1 MRRLICFAISLL
13 TSLTIRAASPQLPS
27 QGKVDFIRQSMNG
40 LTGEKK
46 LKAYENLV
54 NETEW
59 SGEVNTVLSICDEW
73 IQYAQKEGNL
83 AYEEA
88 GRNKRLTLI
97 YNSEDWLRLEKEA
110 REQKDWME
118 KHELWDSFY
127 KAWRDIIE
135 SCSYTSRTQTALR
148 EAEQMQE
155 YAQKQDNTLGRAL
168 AYEQIGVIYD
178 NIDHHQSVKAL
189 DRSIRLMKEIPDIA
203 KNELLSAYFYM
214 AQELDQI
221 KDYPRELSVCKEWRQ
236 HLEHIKTLE
245 KPGLGKMD
253 VYDMEQHLWYAS
265 ALIGC
270 DSLAAAAKELAS
282 CEQISEQIKDPYLIY
297 QMQVHQAR
305 LAMKQGD
312 IKKAVAYTDLYAP
325 MMDLDWWPMAQR
337 QRGEALLAVG
347 RDREAALLYQKMYF
361 HKDST
366 FSKDV
371 RMQLDEL
378 NTLFQV
384 DELRM
389 KGQLERSRFVILI
402 IGLLMLVLLLFMYLR
417 HRAAKRLAQKNQELM
432 VANARAEESSK
443 MKTNFIQQISH
454 EFRTPLNV
462 LNGFTQ
468 ILTAPNMVLQ
478 ADEKADIQKRISE
491 STERITGLVN
501 KMLELSDANSRQV
514 IERNDNIPALVIATQ
529 AAEQAGIEQDAK
541 IKIKFNMQ
549 TDAQAETIVHT
560 NLRSATRALTLLLD
574 NARKFTKEGEVR
586 LAIRQQ
592 PGTIDFIVEDTGIGV
607 PAQEAEHIFD
617 EFVQLDEYYDG
628 TGIGLTVAR
637 SIARRLGGDIR
648 LDTSYTGG
656 ARFVMSLPKE

>member
-1 MRRLICFAISLL
+1 MRRVFCFAITLL
-13 TSLTIRAASPQLPS
+13 TALTIGAVGPS
-27 QGKVDFIRQSMNG
+27 TGLTGLTG

-83 AYEEA
+83 DYEEA

-97 YNSEDWLRLEKEA
+97 YNSEDWMRLEKEA

-118 KHELWDSFY
+118 KHERWNSFY

-155 YAQKQDNTLGRAL
+155 FAQKQNNTLGRAL

-178 NIDHHQSVKAL
+178 NIDHQQSVKAL
-189 DRSIRLMKEIPDIA
+189 ERSIRLMKEIPEVT

-221 KDYPRELSVCKEWRQ
+221 KDYSRELAICKEWRQ
-236 HLEHIKTLE
+236 HLDYIKALE
-245 KPGLGKMD
+245 KPGVGKMN

-265 ALIGC
+265 ALIGS
-270 DSLAAAAKELAS
+270 DSLAAAAKELAA
-282 CEQISEQIKDPYLIY
+282 CEQLNEQIKDPYLTY

-305 LAMKQGD
+305 LAMKEGD
-312 IKKAVAYTDLYAP
+312 IKKAVAFTDLYEP

-337 QRGEALLAVG
+337 LRGEALLAVG
-347 RDREAALLYQKMYF
+347 RNREAAILYQKMYL

-384 DELRM
+384 DEIRM

-402 IGLLMLVLLLFMYLR
+402 ICLIMLVLLLFIYLR

-432 VANARAEESSK
+432 IANARAEESSK
-443 MKTNFIQQISH
+443 MKTAFIQQISH
-454 EFRTPLNV
+454 EFRTPLNI

-468 ILTAPNMVLQ
+468 ILTAPDMVLQ
-478 ADEKADIQKRISE
+478 TEEKADIQKRISE
-491 STERITGLVN
+491 STERITSLVN

-514 IERNDNIPALVIATQ
+514 IERNDSIAALMIATQ
-529 AAEQAGIEQDAK
+529 AIEHTGIQQDSH
-541 IKIKFNMQ
+541 IKFQ
-549 TDAQAETIVHT
+549 LQADAQAEAIMHT
-560 NLRSATRALTLLLD
+560 NLQSATRALTLLLD
-574 NARKFTKEGEVR
+574 NARKFTKKGEVR
-586 LAIRQQ
+586 LIIQQQ
-592 PGTIDFIVEDTGIGV
+592 PGTFDFIVEDTGIGV
-607 PAQEAEHIFD
+607 PAQESEHIFD

-637 SIARRLGGDIR
+637 SIACRLGGDIV
-648 LDTSYTGG
+648 LDTSYSGG

>member
-1 MRRLICFAISLL
+1 MRRVFCFAITLL
-13 TSLTIRAASPQLPS
+13 TVLTVGAAGP
-27 QGKVDFIRQSMNG
+27 ITG

-73 IQYAQKEGNL
+73 IQYAQQEGNL
-83 AYEEA
+83 DYEEA

-110 REQKDWME
+110 RIQKDWME
-118 KHELWDSFY
+118 KHERWDSFY

-168 AYEQIGVIYD
+168 AYQQI
-178 NIDHHQSVKAL
+178 VKAL
-189 DRSIRLMKEIPDIA
+189 DRSIRLMKEIPDVA

-221 KDYPRELSVCKEWRQ
+221 EDYPRELAICREWRQ

-245 KPGLGKMD
+245 KPGAGKMN

-265 ALIGC
+265 ALIGS
-270 DSLAAAAKELAS
+270 DSLDAAARELEA
-282 CEQISEQIKDPYLIY
+282 CEQLNEQIKDPYLTY

-312 IKKAVAYTDLYAP
+312 IKKAVAYTDLYEP

-347 RDREAALLYQKMYF
+347 RNREAALLYQKMYL

-389 KGQLERSRFVILI
+389 KGQLDRSRFVILI
-402 IGLLMLVLLLFMYLR
+402 IGLLLLVLLLFMYFR

-432 VANARAEESSK
+432 IANARAEESSK

-454 EFRTPLNV
+454 EFRTPLNI

-478 ADEKADIQKRISE
+478 EDEKADIQKRISE

-501 KMLELSDANSRQV
+501 KMLELSDANSQKV
-514 IERNDNIPALVIATQ
+514 IQRSDDIAALEIAKQ
-529 AAEQAGIEQDAK
+529 AAEQAGIQQDTH
-541 IKIKFNMQ
+541 IKFLLQ
-549 TDAQAETIVHT
+549 TDDQAETLIHT
-560 NLRSATRALTLLLD
+560 NQRSATRALTLLLD

-586 LAIRQQ
+586 LAIRQL
-592 PGTIDFIVEDTGIGV
+592 PEAVSFIVEDTGIGI
-607 PAQEAEHIFD
+607 PPKEAEHIFD

-637 SIARRLGGDIR
+637 NIARRLGGDIV

-656 ARFVMSLPKE
+656 ARFVMRLPKE

>member
-1 MRRLICFAISLL
+1 MRRVVCFAITLL
-13 TSLTIRAASPQLPS
+13 AVLTIGAAGP
-27 QGKVDFIRQSMNG
+27 ITG

-73 IQYAQKEGNL
+73 IQYAQQEGNL

-168 AYEQIGVIYD
+168 AYQQIGVIYD
-178 NIDHHQSVKAL
+178 NIDHQQSVKAL
-189 DRSIRLMKEIPDIA
+189 DRSIRLMKEIPDVA

-221 KDYPRELSVCKEWRQ
+221 QDYPRELAICKEWRQ
-236 HLEHIKTLE
+236 HLEHIKAME
-245 KPGLGKMD
+245 KPGIGKMN

-265 ALIGC
+265 ALIGS
-270 DSLAAAAKELAS
+270 DSLAAAAKELAA
-282 CEQISEQIKDPYLIY
+282 CEQLNEQIKDPYLTY

-305 LAMKQGD
+305 LAMKEGD
-312 IKKAVAYTDLYAP
+312 TKKAVAYTDLYEP

-347 RDREAALLYQKMYF
+347 RDREAALLYQKMYL

-402 IGLLMLVLLLFMYLR
+402 IGLLLLVLLLFMYFR
-417 HRAAKRLAQKNQELM
+417 HRTAKRLAQKNQELM
-432 VANARAEESSK
+432 IANARAEESSK

-454 EFRTPLNV
+454 EFRTPLNI

-468 ILTAPNMVLQ
+468 ILTAPPDMVLQ
-478 ADEKADIQKRISE
+478 AEEKADIQKRISE
-491 STERITGLVN
+491 STDRITGLVN

-514 IERNDNIPALVIATQ
+514 IERNDNIAALAIVTQ
-529 AAEQAGIEQDAK
+529 AVERAGIQQDTH
-541 IKIKFNMQ
+541 IKFLLQ
-549 TDAQAETIVHT
+549 TDAQAETLIHT
-560 NLRSATRALTLLLD
+560 NQRSATRALTLLLD

-586 LAIRQQ
+586 LSIQQQ
-592 PGTIDFIVEDTGIGV
+592 PQTIDFIVEDTGIGV
-607 PAQEAEHIFD
+607 PAKEAEHIFD

-637 SIARRLGGDIR
+637 SIARRLGGDIV

-656 ARFVMSLPKE
+656 ARFVMTLPKE

>member
-1 MRRLICFAISLL
+1 MRRFICFTITFL
-13 TSLTIRAASPQLPS
+13 TTLTIGAAGPIS
-27 QGKVDFIRQSMNG
+27 D

-46 LKAYENLV
+46 LKAYESLV

-73 IQYAQKEGNL
+73 IQYAQQEGNL

-110 REQKDWME
+110 RIQKDWME
-118 KHELWDSFY
+118 KHRLWDSFY

-135 SCSYTSRTQTALR
+135 SCSYTGRPQTALR

-168 AYEQIGVIYD
+168 AYQQIGVIYD
-178 NIDHHQSVKAL
+178 NIDHQQSVKAL
-189 DRSIRLMKEIPDIA
+189 DHSIRLMKEIPNVA

-221 KDYPRELSVCKEWRQ
+221 KDYPRELAICKEWRQ

-245 KPGLGKMD
+245 KPGIGKMN

-265 ALIGC
+265 ALIGI
-270 DSLAAAAKELAS
+270 DSLAAAAKELTA
-282 CEQISEQIKDPYLIY
+282 CEQLNEQIKDPYLTY

-305 LAMKQGD
+305 LAMKEGD
-312 IKKAVAYTDLYAP
+312 MNKAVAFTDLYEP

-337 QRGEALLAVG
+337 LRGEALLAVG
-347 RDREAALLYQKMYF
+347 RNREAALLYQKMYL

-384 DELRM
+384 DELRI

-402 IGLLMLVLLLFMYLR
+402 IGLLMLALLLFLYFR

-432 VANARAEESSK
+432 IANARAEESSK
-443 MKTNFIQQISH
+443 MKTAFIQQISH
-454 EFRTPLNV
+454 EFRTPLNI

-468 ILTAPNMVLQ
+468 ILTTPNMVLQ
-478 ADEKADIQKRISE
+478 DEEKADIQKRISE

-501 KMLELSDANSRQV
+501 KMLELSDANSQQV
-514 IERNDNIPALVIATQ
+514 IERSDDIAALVIATQ
-529 AAEQAGIEQDAK
+529 AAENAGIQQDTH
-541 IKIKFNMQ
+541 IKFHLM
-549 TDAQAETIVHT
+549 TDAQAETVVHT

-586 LAIRQQ
+586 LSVRLQSKS
-592 PGTIDFIVEDTGIGV
+592 IDFIVEDTGIGV
-607 PAQEAEHIFD
+607 PAKEAEHIFD

-637 SIARRLGGDIR
+637 SIARRLGGNIV

>member
-1 MRRLICFAISLL
+1 MRRVVCFAITLL
-13 TSLTIRAASPQLPS
+13 AVLTIGAAGP
-27 QGKVDFIRQSMNG
+27 ITG

-118 KHELWDSFY
+118 KHGLWDSFY

-148 EAEQMQE
+148 EAEQMQD

-168 AYEQIGVIYD
+168 AY
-178 NIDHHQSVKAL
+178 
-189 DRSIRLMKEIPDIA
+189 IRLMKEIPDVA

-221 KDYPRELSVCKEWRQ
+221 QDYPRELAICKEWRQ
-236 HLEHIKTLE
+236 HLEHIKALE
-245 KPGLGKMD
+245 KPGIGKMN

-265 ALIGC
+265 ALIGS
-270 DSLAAAAKELAS
+270 DSLAAAAKELAA
-282 CEQISEQIKDPYLIY
+282 CEQLNEQIKDPYLTY

-305 LAMKQGD
+305 LAMKEGD
-312 IKKAVAYTDLYAP
+312 KKKAVAYTDLYEP

-347 RDREAALLYQKMYF
+347 RDREAALLYQKMYL

-402 IGLLMLVLLLFMYLR
+402 IGLLMLVLLLFMYFR

-432 VANARAEESSK
+432 IANARAEESSK

-454 EFRTPLNV
+454 EFRTPLNI

-468 ILTAPNMVLQ
+468 ILTAPDMVLQ
-478 ADEKADIQKRISE
+478 AEEKADIQKRISE

-514 IERNDNIPALVIATQ
+514 IERNDNIAALAIATQ
-529 AAEQAGIEQDAK
+529 AVEHAGIQQDTH
-541 IKIKFNMQ
+541 IKFLLQ
-549 TDAQAETIVHT
+549 TDAQAETNVHT

-586 LAIRQQ
+586 LRIQQQ
-592 PGTIDFIVEDTGIGV
+592 PQTIDFIVEDTGIGV
-607 PAQEAEHIFD
+607 PAKEAEHIFD

-637 SIARRLGGDIR
+637 SIARRLGGDIV

-656 ARFVMSLPKE
+656 ARFVMTLPKE

>member
-1 MRRLICFAISLL
+1 MG
-13 TSLTIRAASPQLPS
+13 AAGP
-27 QGKVDFIRQSMNG
+27 ITG

-73 IQYAQKEGNL
+73 IQYAQEEGNL

-110 REQKDWME
+110 RKQKDWME

-168 AYEQIGVIYD
+168 AYQQIGVIYD
-178 NIDHHQSVKAL
+178 NIDHKQSVKAL
-189 DRSIRLMKEIPDIA
+189 DRSIQLMKEIPDVA

-221 KDYPRELSVCKEWRQ
+221 QDYPRELAICKEWRQ

-245 KPGLGKMD
+245 KPKAGKMA

-265 ALIGC
+265 ALIGS
-270 DSLAAAAKELAS
+270 DSLTAASKELAA
-282 CEQISEQIKDPYLIY
+282 CEQLNEQIKDPYLTY

-305 LAMKQGD
+305 LAMKEGD
-312 IKKAVAYTDLYAP
+312 IRKAVAYTDLYEP

-347 RDREAALLYQKMYF
+347 RDREAALLYQKMYL

-402 IGLLMLVLLLFMYLR
+402 IGLLMLVLFIFMYFR
-417 HRAAKRLAQKNQELM
+417 HRAAKHLAQKNQELM
-432 VANARAEESSK
+432 IANARAE
-443 MKTNFIQQISH
+443 
-454 EFRTPLNV
+454 
-462 LNGFTQ
+462 FTQ
-468 ILTAPNMVLQ
+468 ILTAPDMVLQ
-478 ADEKADIQKRISE
+478 AEEKADIQQRISE

-501 KMLELSDANSRQV
+501 KMLELSDANSQQV
-514 IERNDNIPALVIATQ
+514 IDRSDRIAALVVATQ
-529 AAEQAGIEQDAK
+529 AAEHAGIQQNTH
-541 IKIKFNMQ
+541 IKFQ
-549 TDAQAETIVHT
+549 LQADAQAETIVHT

-586 LAIRQQ
+586 LSIQQQ
-592 PGTIDFIVEDTGIGV
+592 PKTIDFVVEDTGIGV

-637 SIARRLGGDIR
+637 SIARRLGGDIV

-656 ARFVMSLPKE
+656 ARFVMKLPKE

>member
-1 MRRLICFAISLL
+1 MRRVFCFAITLL
-13 TSLTIRAASPQLPS
+13 TVLTVGAAGP
-27 QGKVDFIRQSMNG
+27 ITG

-73 IQYAQKEGNL
+73 IQYAQQEGNL

-110 REQKDWME
+110 RIQKDWME
-118 KHELWDSFY
+118 KHERWDSFY

-155 YAQKQDNTLGRAL
+155 FAQKQDNTLGRAL
-168 AYEQIGVIYD
+168 AYQQIGVIYD
-178 NIDHHQSVKAL
+178 NIDHQQSVKAL
-189 DRSIRLMKEIPDIA
+189 DRSIRLMKEIPDVA

-221 KDYPRELSVCKEWRQ
+221 KDYPRELAICKEWRQ
-236 HLEHIKTLE
+236 HLDYIKALE
-245 KPGLGKMD
+245 KPGVGKMN
-253 VYDMEQHLWYAS
+253 VYDMEQHLWNAS
-265 ALIGC
+265 ALIGS
-270 DSLAAAAKELAS
+270 DSLDAAAKELEA
-282 CEQISEQIKDPYLIY
+282 CEQLNEQIKDPYLTY

-347 RDREAALLYQKMYF
+347 RDREAALLYQKMYL

-389 KGQLERSRFVILI
+389 KGQLDRSRFIILI
-402 IGLLMLVLLLFMYLR
+402 IGLLLLVLLLFMYFR
-417 HRAAKRLAQKNQELM
+417 HRAAKRLAQKN
-432 VANARAEESSK
+432 
-443 MKTNFIQQISH
+443 TNFIQQISH
-454 EFRTPLNV
+454 EFRTPLNI

-478 ADEKADIQKRISE
+478 KEEKADIQKRISE

-501 KMLELSDANSRQV
+501 KMLELSDANSQQV
-514 IERNDNIPALVIATQ
+514 IQRNDDIAALTIAKQ
-529 AAEQAGIEQDAK
+529 AAEHTGIQQDTH
-541 IKIKFNMQ
+541 IKFLLQ
-549 TDAQAETIVHT
+549 TDAQAETLIHT
-560 NLRSATRALTLLLD
+560 NQRSATRALTLLLD

-586 LAIRQQ
+586 LAIRQL
-592 PGTIDFIVEDTGIGV
+592 PEAVCFIVEDTGIGI
-607 PAQEAEHIFD
+607 PPKEAEHIFD

-637 SIARRLGGDIR
+637 SIARRLGGDIV

-656 ARFVMSLPKE
+656 ARFVMTLPKE

>member
-1 MRRLICFAISLL
+1 MRRVFCFAITLL
-13 TSLTIRAASPQLPS
+13 TVLTVGAAGP
-27 QGKVDFIRQSMNG
+27 ITG

-73 IQYAQKEGNL
+73 IQYAQQEGNL

-110 REQKDWME
+110 RIQKDWME
-118 KHELWDSFY
+118 KHERWDSFY

-155 YAQKQDNTLGRAL
+155 FAQKQDNTLGRAL
-168 AYEQIGVIYD
+168 AYQQIGVIYD
-178 NIDHHQSVKAL
+178 NIDHQQSVKAL
-189 DRSIRLMKEIPDIA
+189 DRSIRLMKEIPDVA

-221 KDYPRELSVCKEWRQ
+221 KDYPRELAICKEWRQ
-236 HLEHIKTLE
+236 HLDYIKALE
-245 KPGLGKMD
+245 KPGVGKMN
-253 VYDMEQHLWYAS
+253 VYDMEQHLWNAS
-265 ALIGC
+265 ALIGS
-270 DSLAAAAKELAS
+270 DSLDAAAKELEA
-282 CEQISEQIKDPYLIY
+282 CEQLNEQIKDPYLTY

-347 RDREAALLYQKMYF
+347 RDREAALLYQ
-361 HKDST
+361 
-366 FSKDV
+366 
-371 RMQLDEL
+371 LDEL

-389 KGQLERSRFVILI
+389 KGQLDRSRFIILI
-402 IGLLMLVLLLFMYLR
+402 IGLLLLVLLLFMYFR

-432 VANARAEESSK
+432 IANARAEESSK

-454 EFRTPLNV
+454 EFRTPLNI

-478 ADEKADIQKRISE
+478 KEEKADIQKRISE

-501 KMLELSDANSRQV
+501 KMLELSDANSQQV
-514 IERNDNIPALVIATQ
+514 IQRNDDIAALTIAKQ
-529 AAEQAGIEQDAK
+529 AAEHTGIQQDTH
-541 IKIKFNMQ
+541 IKFLLQ
-549 TDAQAETIVHT
+549 TDAQAETLIHT
-560 NLRSATRALTLLLD
+560 NQRSATRALTLLLD

-586 LAIRQQ
+586 LAIRQL
-592 PGTIDFIVEDTGIGV
+592 PEAVCFIVEDTGIGI
-607 PAQEAEHIFD
+607 PPKEAEHIFD

-637 SIARRLGGDIR
+637 SIARRLGGDIV

-656 ARFVMSLPKE
+656 ARFVMTLPKE

>member
-1 MRRLICFAISLL
+1 MRRVFCFAITLL
-13 TSLTIRAASPQLPS
+13 TVLTVGAAGP
-27 QGKVDFIRQSMNG
+27 ITG

-73 IQYAQKEGNL
+73 IQYAQQEGNL

-110 REQKDWME
+110 RIQKDWME
-118 KHELWDSFY
+118 KHERWDSFY

-155 YAQKQDNTLGRAL
+155 FAQKQDNTLGRAL
-168 AYEQIGVIYD
+168 AYQQIGVIYD
-178 NIDHHQSVKAL
+178 NIDHQQSVKAL
-189 DRSIRLMKEIPDIA
+189 DRSIRLMKEIPDVA

-221 KDYPRELSVCKEWRQ
+221 EDYPRELAICREWRQ
-236 HLEHIKTLE
+236 HLEYIKVLE
-245 KPGLGKMD
+245 KPGVGKMN
-253 VYDMEQHLWYAS
+253 VYDMEQHLWNAS
-265 ALIGC
+265 ALIGS
-270 DSLAAAAKELAS
+270 DSLDAAARELLA
-282 CEQISEQIKDPYLIY
+282 CELLNEQIKDPYLTY

-312 IKKAVAYTDLYAP
+312 IKKAVAYTDLYEP

-347 RDREAALLYQKMYF
+347 RDREAALLYQKMYL

-389 KGQLERSRFVILI
+389 KGQLDRSRFIILI
-402 IGLLMLVLLLFMYLR
+402 IGLLLLVLLLFMYFR

-432 VANARAEESSK
+432 IANARAEESSK

-454 EFRTPLNV
+454 EFRTPLNI

-478 ADEKADIQKRISE
+478 EEEKADIQKRISE

-501 KMLELSDANSRQV
+501 KMLELSDANSQQV
-514 IERNDNIPALVIATQ
+514 IQRNDDIAALTIAKQ
-529 AAEQAGIEQDAK
+529 AAEHTGIQQDTHIKFLLQAGD
-541 IKIKFNMQ
+541 
-549 TDAQAETIVHT
+549 QAETLIHT
-560 NLRSATRALTLLLD
+560 NQRSATRALTLLLD
-574 NARKFTKEGEVR
+574 NAHKFTKEGEVR
-586 LAIRQQ
+586 LAIRQL
-592 PGTIDFIVEDTGIGV
+592 PEAVCFIVEDTGIGI
-607 PAQEAEHIFD
+607 PPKEAEHIFD

-637 SIARRLGGDIR
+637 SIARRLGGDIV

-656 ARFVMSLPKE
+656 ARFVMTLPKE

>member
-1 MRRLICFAISLL
+1 MKRVLCFTIILLIVL
-13 TSLTIRAASPQLPS
+13 TTRAAGPQSPS
-27 QGKVDFIRQSMNG
+27 KSKVDLIRKSMPG
-40 LTGEKK
+40 LTGEKR

-54 NETEW
+54 NEAEW
-59 SGEVNTVLSICDEW
+59 SGEVNTVLSLCDEW

-83 AYEEA
+83 AYEET

-118 KHELWDSFY
+118 KHKCWNSFY

-168 AYEQIGVIYD
+168 AFLEIGVIYD
-178 NIDHHQSVKAL
+178 NIDHQQSVKAL
-189 DRSIRLMKEIPDIA
+189 DRSIQLMKEIPQETQ
-203 KNELLSAYFYM
+203 NELLSAYFYM

-221 KDYPRELSVCKEWRQ
+221 KDYSRELLICQEWRR
-236 HLEHIKTLE
+236 HLNHIKALE
-245 KPGLGKMD
+245 KPEPGKMN

-270 DSLAAAAKELAS
+270 DSLEAAARELVA
-282 CEQISEQIKDPYLIY
+282 CEQLNEQIKDPYLTY
-297 QMQVHQAR
+297 QTQVHQAR
-305 LAMKQGD
+305 LAMKEGD
-312 IKKAVAYTDLYAP
+312 IKKAAAFTDLYAP
-325 MMDLDWWPMAQR
+325 MMDLDWWPIAQR
-337 QRGEALLAVG
+337 LRGEVLLAVG

-371 RMQLDEL
+371 RIQLDEF

-389 KGQLERSRFVILI
+389 KGQLERSRFVIFTIVLI
-402 IGLLMLVLLLFMYLR
+402 LLALLLFIYFR
-417 HRAAKRLAQKNQELM
+417 HRAAKRLEQKNQELTL
-432 VANARAEESSK
+432 ANARAEESSR
-443 MKTNFIQQISH
+443 MKTDFIQQISH
-454 EFRTPLNV
+454 EFRTPLNI

-468 ILTAPNMVLQ
+468 ILTTPDIVLQ
-478 ADEKADIQKRISE
+478 DEEKADIQRRISE
-491 STERITGLVN
+491 STERITSLVN
-501 KMLELSDANSRQV
+501 KMLELSDANSQQV
-514 IERNDNIPALVIATQ
+514 IDRSDRIAALVIASQ
-529 AAEQAGIEQDAK
+529 AADNAGIQQASH
-541 IKIKFNMQ
+541 IKFHLE
-549 TDAQAETIVHT
+549 TDAQAETVVHT
-560 NLRSATRALTLLLD
+560 NLRAATRALVLLLD

-586 LAIRQQ
+586 LRIQLQ
-592 PGTIDFIVEDTGIGV
+592 PETIDFIVEDTGIGI
-607 PAQEAEHIFD
+607 PAKEAEHIFG

-628 TGIGLTVAR
+628 TGIGLAVAR
-637 SIARRLGGDIR
+637 SIARRLGGNII
-648 LDTSYTGG
+648 LDTSYSGG
-656 ARFVMSLPKE
+656 ARFVMSLPKK

>member
-1 MRRLICFAISLL
+1 MRRVFCFAITLL
-13 TSLTIRAASPQLPS
+13 TVLTVGAAGP
-27 QGKVDFIRQSMNG
+27 ITG

-73 IQYAQKEGNL
+73 IQYAQQEGNL

-110 REQKDWME
+110 RIQKDWME
-118 KHELWDSFY
+118 KHERWDSFY

-155 YAQKQDNTLGRAL
+155 FAQKQDNTLGRAL
-168 AYEQIGVIYD
+168 AYQQIGVIYD
-178 NIDHHQSVKAL
+178 NIDHQQSVKAL
-189 DRSIRLMKEIPDIA
+189 DRSIRLMKEIPDVA

-221 KDYPRELSVCKEWRQ
+221 EDYPRELAICREWRQ
-236 HLEHIKTLE
+236 HLEYIKVLE
-245 KPGLGKMD
+245 KPGVGKMN
-253 VYDMEQHLWYAS
+253 VYDMEQHLWNAS
-265 ALIGC
+265 ALIGS
-270 DSLAAAAKELAS
+270 DSLDAAARELLA
-282 CEQISEQIKDPYLIY
+282 CELLNEQIKDPYLTY

-312 IKKAVAYTDLYAP
+312 IKKAVAYTDLYEP

-347 RDREAALLYQKMYF
+347 RDREAALLYQKMYL

-389 KGQLERSRFVILI
+389 KGQLDRSRFIILI
-402 IGLLMLVLLLFMYLR
+402 IGLLLLVLLLFMYFR

-432 VANARAEESSK
+432 IANARAEESSK

-454 EFRTPLNV
+454 EFRTPLNI

-478 ADEKADIQKRISE
+478 EEEKADIQKRISE

-501 KMLELSDANSRQV
+501 KMLELSDANSQQV
-514 IERNDNIPALVIATQ
+514 IQRNDDIAALTIAKQ
-529 AAEQAGIEQDAK
+529 AAEHTGIQQDTH
-541 IKIKFNMQ
+541 IKFLLQ
-549 TDAQAETIVHT
+549 TDDQAEALIHT
-560 NLRSATRALTLLLD
+560 NQRSATRALTLLLD

-586 LAIRQQ
+586 LAIRQL
-592 PGTIDFIVEDTGIGV
+592 PEAVCFIVEDTGIGI
-607 PAQEAEHIFD
+607 PPKEAEHIFD

-637 SIARRLGGDIR
+637 NITRRLGGDIV

-656 ARFVMSLPKE
+656 ARFVMTLPKE

>member
-1 MRRLICFAISLL
+1 MRRVFCFAFTLL
-13 TSLTIRAASPQLPS
+13 TALTIGAVGPINGLT
-27 QGKVDFIRQSMNG
+27 GLTG

-59 SGEVNTVLSICDEW
+59 SGEVNTVLGICDEW

-83 AYEEA
+83 DYEEA

-97 YNSEDWLRLEKEA
+97 YNSEDWMRLEKEA

-118 KHELWDSFY
+118 KHERWNSFY

-155 YAQKQDNTLGRAL
+155 YAQKQNNTLGRAL

-178 NIDHHQSVKAL
+178 NIDHQQSVKAL
-189 DRSIRLMKEIPDIA
+189 ERSIRLMKEIPEVT

-221 KDYPRELSVCKEWRQ
+221 KDYSRELAICKEWRQ
-236 HLEHIKTLE
+236 HLDYIKALE
-245 KPGLGKMD
+245 KPGVGKMN

-265 ALIGC
+265 ALIGS
-270 DSLAAAAKELAS
+270 DSLAAAAKELAA
-282 CEQISEQIKDPYLIY
+282 CEQLNEQIKDPYLTY

-305 LAMKQGD
+305 LAMKEGD
-312 IKKAVAYTDLYAP
+312 IKKAVAFTDLYEP

-337 QRGEALLAVG
+337 LRGEALLAVG
-347 RDREAALLYQKMYF
+347 RNREAAILYQKMYL

-384 DELRM
+384 DEIRM

-402 IGLLMLVLLLFMYLR
+402 ICLIMLVLLLFIYLR

-432 VANARAEESSK
+432 IANARAEESSK
-443 MKTNFIQQISH
+443 MKTAFIQQISH
-454 EFRTPLNV
+454 EFRTPLNI

-468 ILTAPNMVLQ
+468 ILTAPDMVLQ
-478 ADEKADIQKRISE
+478 TEEKADIQKRISE
-491 STERITGLVN
+491 STERITSLVN

-514 IERNDNIPALVIATQ
+514 IERNDSIAALMIATQ
-529 AAEQAGIEQDAK
+529 AIEHTGIQQDSH
-541 IKIKFNMQ
+541 IKFQ
-549 TDAQAETIVHT
+549 LQADAQAEAIMHT
-560 NLRSATRALTLLLD
+560 NLQSATRALTLLLD
-574 NARKFTKEGEVR
+574 NARKFTKKGEVR
-586 LAIRQQ
+586 LIIQQQ
-592 PGTIDFIVEDTGIGV
+592 PGTFDFIVEDTGIGV

-637 SIARRLGGDIR
+637 SIARRLGGDIV
-648 LDTSYTGG
+648 LDTSYSGG

>member
-1 MRRLICFAISLL
+1 MRRVFCFAITLL
-13 TSLTIRAASPQLPS
+13 TVLTVGAAGP
-27 QGKVDFIRQSMNG
+27 ITG

-73 IQYAQKEGNL
+73 IQYAQQEGNL

-110 REQKDWME
+110 RIQKDWME
-118 KHELWDSFY
+118 KHERWDSFY

-155 YAQKQDNTLGRAL
+155 FAQKQDNTLGRAL
-168 AYEQIGVIYD
+168 AYQQIGVIYD
-178 NIDHHQSVKAL
+178 NIDHQQSVKAL
-189 DRSIRLMKEIPDIA
+189 DRSIRLMKEIPDVA

-221 KDYPRELSVCKEWRQ
+221 EDYPRELAICREWRQ

-245 KPGLGKMD
+245 KPGAGKMN

-265 ALIGC
+265 ALIGS
-270 DSLAAAAKELAS
+270 DSLDAAARELTA
-282 CEQISEQIKDPYLIY
+282 CEQLNEQIKDPYLTY

-312 IKKAVAYTDLYAP
+312 IKKAVAYTDLYEP

-347 RDREAALLYQKMYF
+347 RDREAALLYQKMYL

-366 FSKDV
+366 FSKD
-371 RMQLDEL
+371 
-378 NTLFQV
+378 
-384 DELRM
+384 
-389 KGQLERSRFVILI
+389 G
-402 IGLLMLVLLLFMYLR
+402 
-417 HRAAKRLAQKNQELM
+417 AAKRLAQKNQELM
-432 VANARAEESSK
+432 IANARAEESSK

-454 EFRTPLNV
+454 EFRTPLNI

-478 ADEKADIQKRISE
+478 EEEKADIQKRISE

-501 KMLELSDANSRQV
+501 KMLELSDANSQQV
-514 IERNDNIPALVIATQ
+514 IQRNDDIAALTIAKQ
-529 AAEQAGIEQDAK
+529 AAEHTGIQQDTHIKFLLQAGD
-541 IKIKFNMQ
+541 
-549 TDAQAETIVHT
+549 QAETLIHT
-560 NLRSATRALTLLLD
+560 NQRSATRALTLLLD

-586 LAIRQQ
+586 LAIRQL
-592 PGTIDFIVEDTGIGV
+592 PEAVCFIVEDTGIGI
-607 PAQEAEHIFD
+607 PPKEAEHIFD

-637 SIARRLGGDIR
+637 SIARRLGGDIV
-648 LDTSYTGG
+648 LDTGYTGG
-656 ARFVMSLPKE
+656 ARFVMTLPKE

>member
-1 MRRLICFAISLL
+1 MKRVFSFAIILL
-13 TSLTIRAASPQLPS
+13 TVLTVRAASPQSTS
-27 QGKVDFIRQSMNG
+27 QSKVDLIRKSMPG

-46 LKAYENLV
+46 LKAYENMV

-59 SGEVNTVLSICDEW
+59 SGEVNTVLSLCDEW

-83 AYEEA
+83 SHEEA

-118 KHELWDSFY
+118 KHERWNSFY

-135 SCSYTSRTQTALR
+135 SCSYTSRPQTALR

-155 YAQKQDNTLGRAL
+155 YAQKQGNTLGRAL
-168 AYEQIGVIYD
+168 AYQEIGVIYD

-189 DRSIRLMKEIPDIA
+189 DRCIRLMKEIPEEA
-203 KNELLSAYFYM
+203 QNELLSAYYYM

-221 KDYPRELSVCKEWRQ
+221 KDYSRELVVCKEWRQ
-236 HLEHIKTLE
+236 HLDYIKAKEKLE
-245 KPGLGKMD
+245 AGKMK

-265 ALIGC
+265 TLIGC
-270 DSLAAAAKELAS
+270 DSLAAAARELTA
-282 CEQISEQIKDPYLIY
+282 CEQLNEQIKDPYLTY

-305 LAMKQGD
+305 LAMKEGD
-312 IKKAVAYTDLYAP
+312 LKKAVAYTDLYAP

-337 QRGEALLAVG
+337 QRGEILLAAG
-347 RDREAALLYQKMYF
+347 RDREAALLYQKMYL

-371 RMQLDEL
+371 RIQLDEL

-389 KGQLERSRFVILI
+389 KGQLERSRFVIFTVVLI
-402 IGLLMLVLLLFMYLR
+402 LLALLLFMYFR
-417 HRAAKRLAQKNQELM
+417 YRAAKRLAQKNQELTL
-432 VANARAEESSK
+432 ANARAEESSR
-443 MKTNFIQQISH
+443 MKTDFIQQISH
-454 EFRTPLNV
+454 EFRTPLNI

-468 ILTAPNMVLQ
+468 ILTAPDMVLQ
-478 ADEKADIQKRISE
+478 EEEKADIQRRISE
-491 STERITGLVN
+491 STERITSLVN
-501 KMLELSDANSRQV
+501 KMLELSDANSQQV
-514 IERNDNIPALVIATQ
+514 IDRSDRIAALVIASQ
-529 AAEQAGIEQDAK
+529 AADNAGIGQDTH
-541 IKIKFNMQ
+541 IKFHLD
-549 TDAQAETIVHT
+549 TDAQAETVVHT
-560 NLRSATRALTLLLD
+560 NLRAATRALTQLID
-574 NARKFTKEGEVR
+574 NAHKFTKEGEVR
-586 LAIRQQ
+586 LRIQVQ
-592 PGTIDFIVEDTGIGV
+592 PQTVDFIVEDTGIGI
-607 PAQEAEHIFD
+607 PAKEAEHIFD

-637 SIARRLGGDIR
+637 SIARRLGGNIV

>member
-1 MRRLICFAISLL
+1 MRRVFCFAITLL
-13 TSLTIRAASPQLPS
+13 TVLTVGAAGP
-27 QGKVDFIRQSMNG
+27 ITG

-73 IQYAQKEGNL
+73 IQYAQQEGNL

-110 REQKDWME
+110 RIQKDWME
-118 KHELWDSFY
+118 KHERWDSFY

-168 AYEQIGVIYD
+168 AYQQIGSIYD
-178 NIDHHQSVKAL
+178 NIDHQQSVQAL
-189 DRSIRLMKEIPDIA
+189 DRSIRLMKDIPDVA
-203 KNELLSAYFYM
+203 KNELRSAYFYM

-221 KDYPRELSVCKEWRQ
+221 EDYPRELAICREWRQ
-236 HLEHIKTLE
+236 HLEYIKVLE
-245 KPGLGKMD
+245 KPGVGKMN
-253 VYDMEQHLWYAS
+253 VYDMEQHLWNAS
-265 ALIGC
+265 ALIGS
-270 DSLAAAAKELAS
+270 DSLDAAARELLA
-282 CEQISEQIKDPYLIY
+282 CELLNEQIKDPYLTY

-312 IKKAVAYTDLYAP
+312 IKKAVAYTDLYEP

-347 RDREAALLYQKMYF
+347 RDREAALLYQKMYL

-389 KGQLERSRFVILI
+389 KGQLDRSRFIILI
-402 IGLLMLVLLLFMYLR
+402 IGLLLLVLLLFMYFR

-432 VANARAEESSK
+432 IANARAEESSE

-454 EFRTPLNV
+454 EFRTPLNI

-478 ADEKADIQKRISE
+478 EEEKADIQKRISE

-501 KMLELSDANSRQV
+501 KMRELSDANSQQFIQRTAD
-514 IERNDNIPALVIATQ
+514 ISALTIAKQ
-529 AAEQAGIEQDAK
+529 AAEHTGIQQDTH
-541 IKIKFNMQ
+541 IKFLLQ
-549 TDAQAETIVHT
+549 ADAQEEPLIHT
-560 NLRSATRALTLLLD
+560 NQRSATRALTLLLD

-586 LAIRQQ
+586 LAIRQL
-592 PGTIDFIVEDTGIGV
+592 PEAVCFIVEDTGIGI
-607 PAQEAEHIFD
+607 PPKEAEHIFD

-637 SIARRLGGDIR
+637 SIARRLGGDIV

-656 ARFVMSLPKE
+656 ARFVMTLPKE

>member
-1 MRRLICFAISLL
+1 M
-13 TSLTIRAASPQLPS
+13 
-27 QGKVDFIRQSMNG
+27 
-40 LTGEKK
+40 
-46 LKAYENLV
+46 
-54 NETEW
+54 
-59 SGEVNTVLSICDEW
+59 
-73 IQYAQKEGNL
+73 
-83 AYEEA
+83 
-88 GRNKRLTLI
+88 
-97 YNSEDWLRLEKEA
+97 
-110 REQKDWME
+110 
-118 KHELWDSFY
+118 
-127 KAWRDIIE
+127 
-135 SCSYTSRTQTALR
+135 
-148 EAEQMQE
+148 
-155 YAQKQDNTLGRAL
+155 
-168 AYEQIGVIYD
+168 
-178 NIDHHQSVKAL
+178 
-189 DRSIRLMKEIPDIA
+189 A

-221 KDYPRELSVCKEWRQ
+221 QDYPRELAICKEWRQ
-236 HLEHIKTLE
+236 HLEHIKALE
-245 KPGLGKMD
+245 KPGIGKMN

-265 ALIGC
+265 ALIGS
-270 DSLAAAAKELAS
+270 DSLAAAAKELAA
-282 CEQISEQIKDPYLIY
+282 CEQLNEQIKDPYLTY

-305 LAMKQGD
+305 LAMKEGD
-312 IKKAVAYTDLYAP
+312 TKKAVAYTDLYEP

-347 RDREAALLYQKMYF
+347 RDREAALLYQKMYL

-402 IGLLMLVLLLFMYLR
+402 IGLLLLVLF
-417 HRAAKRLAQKNQELM
+417 
-432 VANARAEESSK
+432 
-443 MKTNFIQQISH
+443 SH
-454 EFRTPLNV
+454 EFRTPLNI

-468 ILTAPNMVLQ
+468 ILTAPDMVLQ
-478 ADEKADIQKRISE
+478 AEEKADIQKRISE

-514 IERNDNIPALVIATQ
+514 IERNDNIAALAIATQ
-529 AAEQAGIEQDAK
+529 AVEHAGIQQDTH
-541 IKIKFNMQ
+541 IKFLLQ
-549 TDAQAETIVHT
+549 TDAQAETNVHT

-586 LAIRQQ
+586 LSIQQQ
-592 PGTIDFIVEDTGIGV
+592 PQTIDFIVEDTGIGV
-607 PAQEAEHIFD
+607 PAKEAEHIFD

-637 SIARRLGGDIR
+637 SIARRLGGDIV

-656 ARFVMSLPKE
+656 ARFVMTLPKE

>member
-1 MRRLICFAISLL
+1 MRRFICFTITFL
-13 TSLTIRAASPQLPS
+13 TTLTIGAAGPIS
-27 QGKVDFIRQSMNG
+27 D

-46 LKAYENLV
+46 LKAYESLV

-73 IQYAQKEGNL
+73 IQYAQQEGNL

-110 REQKDWME
+110 RIQKDWME
-118 KHELWDSFY
+118 KHRLWDSFY

-135 SCSYTSRTQTALR
+135 SCSYTGRPQTALR

-168 AYEQIGVIYD
+168 AYQQIGVIYD
-178 NIDHHQSVKAL
+178 NIDHQQSVKAL
-189 DRSIRLMKEIPDIA
+189 DHSIRLMKEIPNVA

-221 KDYPRELSVCKEWRQ
+221 KDYPRELAICKEWRQ
-236 HLEHIKTLE
+236 HLEHIKTQE
-245 KPGLGKMD
+245 KPGIGKMN

-265 ALIGC
+265 ALIGI
-270 DSLAAAAKELAS
+270 DSLAAAAKELTA
-282 CEQISEQIKDPYLIY
+282 CEQLNEQIKDPYLTY

-305 LAMKQGD
+305 LAMKEGD
-312 IKKAVAYTDLYAP
+312 MNKAVAFTDLYEP

-337 QRGEALLAVG
+337 LRGEALLAVG
-347 RDREAALLYQKMYF
+347 RNREAALLYQKMYL

-384 DELRM
+384 DELRI
-389 KGQLERSRFVILI
+389 KGQLERSRFVIFI
-402 IGLLMLVLLLFMYLR
+402 IGLLMLALLLFLYFR

-432 VANARAEESSK
+432 IANARAEESSK
-443 MKTNFIQQISH
+443 MKTDFIQQISH
-454 EFRTPLNV
+454 EFRTPLNI

-468 ILTAPNMVLQ
+468 ILTTPNMVLQ
-478 ADEKADIQKRISE
+478 DEEKADIQKRISE

-501 KMLELSDANSRQV
+501 KMLELSDANSQQV
-514 IERNDNIPALVIATQ
+514 IERSDDIAALVIATQ
-529 AAEQAGIEQDAK
+529 AAENAGIQQDTH
-541 IKIKFNMQ
+541 IKFHLM
-549 TDAQAETIVHT
+549 TDAQAETVVHT

-586 LAIRQQ
+586 LSVRLQSKS
-592 PGTIDFIVEDTGIGV
+592 IDFIVEDTGIGV
-607 PAQEAEHIFD
+607 PAKEAEHIFD

-637 SIARRLGGDIR
+637 SIARRLGGNIV

>member
-1 MRRLICFAISLL
+1 MRRVFCFAITLL
-13 TSLTIRAASPQLPS
+13 TVLTVGAAGP
-27 QGKVDFIRQSMNG
+27 ITG

-73 IQYAQKEGNL
+73 IQYAQQEGNL

-110 REQKDWME
+110 RIQKDWME
-118 KHELWDSFY
+118 KHERWDSFY

-155 YAQKQDNTLGRAL
+155 FAQKQDNTLGRAL
-168 AYEQIGVIYD
+168 AYQQIGVIYD
-178 NIDHHQSVKAL
+178 NIDHQQSVKAL
-189 DRSIRLMKEIPDIA
+189 DRSIRLMKEIPDVA

-221 KDYPRELSVCKEWRQ
+221 EDYPRELAICREWRQ
-236 HLEHIKTLE
+236 HLEYIKVLE
-245 KPGLGKMD
+245 KPGVGKMN
-253 VYDMEQHLWYAS
+253 VYDMEQHLWNAS
-265 ALIGC
+265 ALIGS
-270 DSLAAAAKELAS
+270 DSLDAAARELLA
-282 CEQISEQIKDPYLIY
+282 CELLNEQIKDPYLTY

-312 IKKAVAYTDLYAP
+312 IKKAVAYTDLYEP

-347 RDREAALLYQKMYF
+347 RDREAALLYQKMYL

-389 KGQLERSRFVILI
+389 KGQLDRSRFIILI
-402 IGLLMLVLLLFMYLR
+402 IIDACTAIEVLVLILLLKKPLRLLM
-417 HRAAKRLAQKNQELM
+417 
-432 VANARAEESSK
+432 S
-443 MKTNFIQQISH
+443 
-454 EFRTPLNV
+454 
-462 LNGFTQ
+462 
-468 ILTAPNMVLQ
+468 
-478 ADEKADIQKRISE
+478 
-491 STERITGLVN
+491 
-501 KMLELSDANSRQV
+501 
-514 IERNDNIPALVIATQ
+514 
-529 AAEQAGIEQDAK
+529 
-541 IKIKFNMQ
+541 
-549 TDAQAETIVHT
+549 
-560 NLRSATRALTLLLD
+560 
-574 NARKFTKEGEVR
+574 
-586 LAIRQQ
+586 
-592 PGTIDFIVEDTGIGV
+592 
-607 PAQEAEHIFD
+607 
-617 EFVQLDEYYDG
+617 
-628 TGIGLTVAR
+628 
-637 SIARRLGGDIR
+637 
-648 LDTSYTGG
+648 
-656 ARFVMSLPKE
+656 

>member
-1 MRRLICFAISLL
+1 MRRVFCFAITLL
-13 TSLTIRAASPQLPS
+13 TVLTVGAAGP
-27 QGKVDFIRQSMNG
+27 ITG

-73 IQYAQKEGNL
+73 IQYAQQEGNL

-110 REQKDWME
+110 RIQKDWME
-118 KHELWDSFY
+118 KHERWDSFY

-148 EAEQMQE
+148 EAEQLQE
-155 YAQKQDNTLGRAL
+155 CAQKQDNTLGRAL
-168 AYEQIGVIYD
+168 AYQQIGVIYD
-178 NIDHHQSVKAL
+178 NIDHQQSVKAL
-189 DRSIRLMKEIPDIA
+189 DRSIRLMKEIPDVA

-221 KDYPRELSVCKEWRQ
+221 EDYPRELAICREWRQ
-236 HLEHIKTLE
+236 HLEYIKVLE
-245 KPGLGKMD
+245 KPGVGKMN
-253 VYDMEQHLWYAS
+253 VYDMEQHLWNAS
-265 ALIGC
+265 ALIGS
-270 DSLAAAAKELAS
+270 DSLDAAARELLA
-282 CEQISEQIKDPYLIY
+282 CELLNEQIKDPYLTY

-312 IKKAVAYTDLYAP
+312 IKKAVAYTDLYEP

-347 RDREAALLYQKMYF
+347 RDREAALLYQKMYL

-389 KGQLERSRFVILI
+389 KGQLDRSRFIILI
-402 IGLLMLVLLLFMYLR
+402 IGLLLLVLLLFMYFR

-432 VANARAEESSK
+432 IANARAEESSK

-454 EFRTPLNV
+454 EFRTPLNI

-478 ADEKADIQKRISE
+478 EEEKADIQKRISE

-501 KMLELSDANSRQV
+501 KMLELSDANSQQV
-514 IERNDNIPALVIATQ
+514 IQRNDDIAALTIAKQ
-529 AAEQAGIEQDAK
+529 AAEHTGIQQDTH
-541 IKIKFNMQ
+541 IKFLLQ
-549 TDAQAETIVHT
+549 TDDQAEALIHT
-560 NLRSATRALTLLLD
+560 NQRSATRALTLLLD

-586 LAIRQQ
+586 LAIRQL
-592 PGTIDFIVEDTGIGV
+592 PEAVCFIVEDTGIGI
-607 PAQEAEHIFD
+607 PPKEAEHIFD

-637 SIARRLGGDIR
+637 SLVRRLGGDIV

-656 ARFVMSLPKE
+656 ARFVMTLPV

>member
-1 MRRLICFAISLL
+1 MRRFICFTITFL
-13 TSLTIRAASPQLPS
+13 TTLTIGAAGPIS
-27 QGKVDFIRQSMNG
+27 D

-46 LKAYENLV
+46 LKAYESLV

-73 IQYAQKEGNL
+73 IQYAQQEGNL

-110 REQKDWME
+110 RIQKDWME
-118 KHELWDSFY
+118 KHRLWDSFY

-135 SCSYTSRTQTALR
+135 SCSYTGRPQTALR

-168 AYEQIGVIYD
+168 AYQQIGVIYD
-178 NIDHHQSVKAL
+178 NIDHQQSVKAL
-189 DRSIRLMKEIPDIA
+189 DHSIRLMKEIPNVA

-221 KDYPRELSVCKEWRQ
+221 KDYPRELAICKEWRQ

-245 KPGLGKMD
+245 KPGIGKMN

-265 ALIGC
+265 ALIGI
-270 DSLAAAAKELAS
+270 DSLAAAAKELTA
-282 CEQISEQIKDPYLIY
+282 CEQLNEQIKDPYLTY

-305 LAMKQGD
+305 LAMKEGD
-312 IKKAVAYTDLYAP
+312 MNKAVAFTDLYEP

-337 QRGEALLAVG
+337 LRGEALLAVG
-347 RDREAALLYQKMYF
+347 RNREAALLYQKMYL

-384 DELRM
+384 DELRI
-389 KGQLERSRFVILI
+389 KGQLERSRFVIFI
-402 IGLLMLVLLLFMYLR
+402 IGLLMLALLLFLYFR

-432 VANARAEESSK
+432 IANARAEESSK
-443 MKTNFIQQISH
+443 MKTDFIQQISH
-454 EFRTPLNV
+454 EFRTPLNI

-468 ILTAPNMVLQ
+468 ILTTPNMVLQ
-478 ADEKADIQKRISE
+478 DEEKADIQKRISE

-501 KMLELSDANSRQV
+501 KMLELSDANSQQV
-514 IERNDNIPALVIATQ
+514 IERSDDIAALVIATQ
-529 AAEQAGIEQDAK
+529 AAENAGIQQDTH
-541 IKIKFNMQ
+541 IKFHLL
-549 TDAQAETIVHT
+549 TDAQAETVVHT

-586 LAIRQQ
+586 LSVRLQSKS
-592 PGTIDFIVEDTGIGV
+592 IDFIVEDTGIGV
-607 PAQEAEHIFD
+607 PAKEAEHIFD

-637 SIARRLGGDIR
+637 SIARRLGGNIV

>member
-1 MRRLICFAISLL
+1 MRRYLCFAITLL
-13 TSLTIRAASPQLPS
+13 TALTIGAVGPINGLT
-27 QGKVDFIRQSMNG
+27 GLTG

-83 AYEEA
+83 DYEEA

-97 YNSEDWLRLEKEA
+97 YNSEDWMRLEKEA

-118 KHELWDSFY
+118 KHERWNSFY

-155 YAQKQDNTLGRAL
+155 FAQKQNNTLGRAL

-178 NIDHHQSVKAL
+178 NIDHQQSVKAL
-189 DRSIRLMKEIPDIA
+189 ERSIRLMKEIPEVT

-221 KDYPRELSVCKEWRQ
+221 KDYSRELAICKEWRQ
-236 HLEHIKTLE
+236 HLDYIKALE
-245 KPGLGKMD
+245 KPGVGKMN

-265 ALIGC
+265 ALIGS
-270 DSLAAAAKELAS
+270 DSLAAAAKELAA
-282 CEQISEQIKDPYLIY
+282 CEQLNEQIKDPYLTY

-305 LAMKQGD
+305 LAMKEGD
-312 IKKAVAYTDLYAP
+312 IKKAVAFTDLYEP

-337 QRGEALLAVG
+337 LRGEALLAVG
-347 RDREAALLYQKMYF
+347 RNREAAILYQKMYL

-384 DELRM
+384 DEIRM

-402 IGLLMLVLLLFMYLR
+402 ICLIMLVLLLFIYLR

-432 VANARAEESSK
+432 IANARAEESSK
-443 MKTNFIQQISH
+443 MKTAFIQQISH
-454 EFRTPLNV
+454 EFRTPLNI

-468 ILTAPNMVLQ
+468 ILTAPDMVLQ
-478 ADEKADIQKRISE
+478 TEEKADIQKRISE
-491 STERITGLVN
+491 STERITSLVN

-514 IERNDNIPALVIATQ
+514 MMIASQ
-529 AAEQAGIEQDAK
+529 AAENAGIQQDAH
-541 IKIKFNMQ
+541 IKFTLQ
-549 TDAQAETIVHT
+549 TDAQAETVVRT

-586 LAIRQQ
+586 LAIQKQ
-592 PGTIDFIVEDTGIGV
+592 PATIDFIVEDTGIGV

-637 SIARRLGGDIR
+637 SIARRLGGDIV
-648 LDTSYTGG
+648 LDTSYSGG

>member
-1 MRRLICFAISLL
+1 MRRVFCFAITLL
-13 TSLTIRAASPQLPS
+13 TVLTVGAAGP
-27 QGKVDFIRQSMNG
+27 ITG

-73 IQYAQKEGNL
+73 IQYAQQEGNL

-110 REQKDWME
+110 RIQKDWME
-118 KHELWDSFY
+118 KHERWDSFY

-155 YAQKQDNTLGRAL
+155 FAQKQDNTLGRAL
-168 AYEQIGVIYD
+168 AYQQIGVIYD
-178 NIDHHQSVKAL
+178 NIDHQQSVKAL
-189 DRSIRLMKEIPDIA
+189 DRSIRLMKEIPDVA

-221 KDYPRELSVCKEWRQ
+221 EDYPRELAICREWRQ
-236 HLEHIKTLE
+236 HLEYIKVLE
-245 KPGLGKMD
+245 KPGVGKMN
-253 VYDMEQHLWYAS
+253 VYDMEQHLWNAS
-265 ALIGC
+265 ALIGS
-270 DSLAAAAKELAS
+270 DSLDAAARELLA
-282 CEQISEQIKDPYLIY
+282 CELLNEQIKDPYLTY

-312 IKKAVAYTDLYAP
+312 IKKAVAYTDLYEP

-347 RDREAALLYQKMYF
+347 RDREAALLYQKMYL

-389 KGQLERSRFVILI
+389 KGQLDRSRFVILI
-402 IGLLMLVLLLFMYLR
+402 IGLLLLVLLLFMYFR

-432 VANARAEESSK
+432 IANARAEESSK

-454 EFRTPLNV
+454 EFRTPLNI

-478 ADEKADIQKRISE
+478 EEEKADIQKRISE

-501 KMLELSDANSRQV
+501 KMLELSDANSQQV
-514 IERNDNIPALVIATQ
+514 IQRNDDIAALTIAKQ
-529 AAEQAGIEQDAK
+529 AAEHTGIQQDTH
-541 IKIKFNMQ
+541 IKF
-549 TDAQAETIVHT
+549 
-560 NLRSATRALTLLLD
+560 LLQ
-574 NARKFTKEGEVR
+574 RKFTKEGEVR
-586 LAIRQQ
+586 LAIRQL
-592 PGTIDFIVEDTGIGV
+592 PEAVCFIVEDTGIGI
-607 PAQEAEHIFD
+607 PPKEAEHIFD

-637 SIARRLGGDIR
+637 SITRRLGGDIV
-648 LDTSYTGG
+648 LDTGYTGG
-656 ARFVMSLPKE
+656 ARFVMTLPKE

>member
-1 MRRLICFAISLL
+1 
-13 TSLTIRAASPQLPS
+13 
-27 QGKVDFIRQSMNG
+27 
-40 LTGEKK
+40 
-46 LKAYENLV
+46 
-54 NETEW
+54 
-59 SGEVNTVLSICDEW
+59 
-73 IQYAQKEGNL
+73 
-83 AYEEA
+83 
-88 GRNKRLTLI
+88 
-97 YNSEDWLRLEKEA
+97 
-110 REQKDWME
+110 
-118 KHELWDSFY
+118 
-127 KAWRDIIE
+127 
-135 SCSYTSRTQTALR
+135 
-148 EAEQMQE
+148 
-155 YAQKQDNTLGRAL
+155 
-168 AYEQIGVIYD
+168 
-178 NIDHHQSVKAL
+178 
-189 DRSIRLMKEIPDIA
+189 
-203 KNELLSAYFYM
+203 M

-221 KDYPRELSVCKEWRQ
+221 EDYPRELAICREWRQ

-245 KPGLGKMD
+245 KPGAGKMN

-265 ALIGC
+265 ALIGS
-270 DSLAAAAKELAS
+270 DSLDAAARELEA
-282 CEQISEQIKDPYLIY
+282 CEQLNEQIKDPYLTY

-312 IKKAVAYTDLYAP
+312 IKKAVAYTDLYEP

-347 RDREAALLYQKMYF
+347 RNREAALLYQKMYL

-389 KGQLERSRFVILI
+389 KGQLDRSRFVILI
-402 IGLLMLVLLLFMYLR
+402 IGLLLLVLLLFMYFR

-432 VANARAEESSK
+432 IANARAEESSK

-454 EFRTPLNV
+454 EFRTPLNI

-478 ADEKADIQKRISE
+478 EDEKADIQKRISE

-501 KMLELSDANSRQV
+501 KMLELSDANSQKV
-514 IERNDNIPALVIATQ
+514 IQRSDDIAALEIAKQ
-529 AAEQAGIEQDAK
+529 AAEQAGIQQDTH
-541 IKIKFNMQ
+541 IKFLLQ
-549 TDAQAETIVHT
+549 TDDQAETLIHT
-560 NLRSATRALTLLLD
+560 NQRSATRALTLLLD

-586 LAIRQQ
+586 LAIRQL
-592 PGTIDFIVEDTGIGV
+592 PEAVSFIVEDTGIGI
-607 PAQEAEHIFD
+607 PPKEAEHIFD

-637 SIARRLGGDIR
+637 NIARRLGGDIV

-656 ARFVMSLPKE
+656 ARFVMRLPKE

>member
-1 MRRLICFAISLL
+1 M
-13 TSLTIRAASPQLPS
+13 
-27 QGKVDFIRQSMNG
+27 
-40 LTGEKK
+40 
-46 LKAYENLV
+46 
-54 NETEW
+54 
-59 SGEVNTVLSICDEW
+59 
-73 IQYAQKEGNL
+73 
-83 AYEEA
+83 
-88 GRNKRLTLI
+88 
-97 YNSEDWLRLEKEA
+97 
-110 REQKDWME
+110 
-118 KHELWDSFY
+118 
-127 KAWRDIIE
+127 
-135 SCSYTSRTQTALR
+135 
-148 EAEQMQE
+148 
-155 YAQKQDNTLGRAL
+155 
-168 AYEQIGVIYD
+168 
-178 NIDHHQSVKAL
+178 
-189 DRSIRLMKEIPDIA
+189 A

-221 KDYPRELSVCKEWRQ
+221 QDYPRELAICKEWRQ
-236 HLEHIKTLE
+236 HLEHIKALE
-245 KPGLGKMD
+245 KPGIGKMN

-265 ALIGC
+265 ALIGS
-270 DSLAAAAKELAS
+270 DSLAAAAKELAA
-282 CEQISEQIKDPYLIY
+282 CEQLNEQIKDPYLTY

-305 LAMKQGD
+305 LAMKEGD
-312 IKKAVAYTDLYAP
+312 KKKAVAYTDLYEP

-347 RDREAALLYQKMYF
+347 RDREAALLYQKMYL

-384 DELRM
+384 DELRI

-402 IGLLMLVLLLFMYLR
+402 IGLLMLVLLLFMYFR

-432 VANARAEESSK
+432 IANARAEESSK

-454 EFRTPLNV
+454 EFRTPLNI

-468 ILTAPNMVLQ
+468 ILTAPDMVLQ

-514 IERNDNIPALVIATQ
+514 IERNDDVAALTIAKQ
-529 AAEQAGIEQDAK
+529 ATEHAGIQQDTH
-541 IKIKFNMQ
+541 IKFLLQ
-549 TDAQAETIVHT
+549 TDAQAEALIHT
-560 NLRSATRALTLLLD
+560 NQRSATRALTLLLD

-586 LAIRQQ
+586 LAIQQQ
-592 PGTIDFIVEDTGIGV
+592 PEAVSFIVEDTGIGV
-607 PAQEAEHIFD
+607 PVQKAEHIFD

-637 SIARRLGGDIR
+637 SIARRLGGDIV

-656 ARFVMSLPKE
+656 ARFVMTLPKE

>member
-1 MRRLICFAISLL
+1 MRRFICFAITLL
-13 TSLTIRAASPQLPS
+13 TALSIEAAGPIS
-27 QGKVDFIRQSMNG
+27 G

-46 LKAYENLV
+46 LKAYESLV

-73 IQYAQKEGNL
+73 IQYAQQEGNL

-97 YNSEDWLRLEKEA
+97 YNSEDWLRLEIEA

-118 KHELWDSFY
+118 KHQLWDSFY

-135 SCSYTSRTQTALR
+135 SCSYTGRPQTALR

-168 AYEQIGVIYD
+168 AYQQIGVIYD
-178 NIDHHQSVKAL
+178 NIDHQQSVKAL
-189 DRSIRLMKEIPDIA
+189 DHSIRLMKEIPDIA

-221 KDYPRELSVCKEWRQ
+221 KDYPRELAICREWRQ
-236 HLEHIKTLE
+236 HLEHIKSLE
-245 KPGLGKMD
+245 KPGLGKMN

-265 ALIGC
+265 ALIGI
-270 DSLAAAAKELAS
+270 DSLAAAAKELAA
-282 CEQISEQIKDPYLIY
+282 CEQLNEQIKDPYLTY

-305 LAMKQGD
+305 LAMKEGD
-312 IKKAVAYTDLYAP
+312 MNKAVAYTDLYAP

-337 QRGEALLAVG
+337 LRGEALIAVG
-347 RDREAALLYQKMYF
+347 RNREAALLYQKMYL

-384 DELRM
+384 DELRI
-389 KGQLERSRFVILI
+389 KGQLERSRFVIFI
-402 IGLLMLVLLLFMYLR
+402 IGLLMLVLLFFMYFR

-432 VANARAEESSK
+432 IANARAEESSK
-443 MKTNFIQQISH
+443 MKTDFIQQISH
-454 EFRTPLNV
+454 EFRTPLNI

-478 ADEKADIQKRISE
+478 NEEKADIQKRISE
-491 STERITGLVN
+491 R
-501 KMLELSDANSRQV
+501 
-514 IERNDNIPALVIATQ
+514 
-529 AAEQAGIEQDAK
+529 
-541 IKIKFNMQ
+541 
-549 TDAQAETIVHT
+549 HT

-586 LAIRQQ
+586 LSIQLQ
-592 PGTIDFIVEDTGIGV
+592 PKNIDFIVEDTGIGV
-607 PAQEAEHIFD
+607 PAKEAEHIFD

-637 SIARRLGGDIR
+637 SMARRLGGDII

>member
-1 MRRLICFAISLL
+1 MRRFICFTITFL
-13 TSLTIRAASPQLPS
+13 TTLTIGAAGPIS
-27 QGKVDFIRQSMNG
+27 D

-46 LKAYENLV
+46 LKAYESLV

-73 IQYAQKEGNL
+73 IQYAQQEGNL

-110 REQKDWME
+110 RIQKDWME
-118 KHELWDSFY
+118 KHRLWDSFY

-135 SCSYTSRTQTALR
+135 SCSYTGRPQTALR

-168 AYEQIGVIYD
+168 AYQQIGVIYD
-178 NIDHHQSVKAL
+178 NIDHQQSVKAL
-189 DRSIRLMKEIPDIA
+189 DHSIRLMKEIPNVA

-221 KDYPRELSVCKEWRQ
+221 KDYPRELAICKEWRQ

-245 KPGLGKMD
+245 KPGIGKMN

-265 ALIGC
+265 ALIGI
-270 DSLAAAAKELAS
+270 DSLAAAAKELTA
-282 CEQISEQIKDPYLIY
+282 CEQLNEQIKDPYLTY

-305 LAMKQGD
+305 LAMKEGD
-312 IKKAVAYTDLYAP
+312 MNKAVAFTDLYEP

-337 QRGEALLAVG
+337 LRGEALLAVG
-347 RDREAALLYQKMYF
+347 RNREAALLYQKMYL

-384 DELRM
+384 DELRI
-389 KGQLERSRFVILI
+389 KGQLERSRFVIFI
-402 IGLLMLVLLLFMYLR
+402 IGLLMLALLLFLYFR

-432 VANARAEESSK
+432 IANARAEESSK
-443 MKTNFIQQISH
+443 MKTDFIQQISH
-454 EFRTPLNV
+454 EFRTPLNI

-468 ILTAPNMVLQ
+468 ILTTPNMVLQ
-478 ADEKADIQKRISE
+478 DEEKADIQKRISE

-501 KMLELSDANSRQV
+501 KMLELSDANSQQV
-514 IERNDNIPALVIATQ
+514 IERSDDIAALVIATQ
-529 AAEQAGIEQDAK
+529 AAENAGIQQDTH
-541 IKIKFNMQ
+541 IKFHLM
-549 TDAQAETIVHT
+549 TDAQAETVVHT

-586 LAIRQQ
+586 LSVRLQSKS
-592 PGTIDFIVEDTGIGV
+592 IDFIVEDTGIGV
-607 PAQEAEHIFD
+607 PAKEAEHIFD

-637 SIARRLGGDIR
+637 SIARRLGGNIV

>member
-1 MRRLICFAISLL
+1 MRRYLCFAITLL
-13 TSLTIRAASPQLPS
+13 TALTIGAVGPINGLT
-27 QGKVDFIRQSMNG
+27 GLTG

-83 AYEEA
+83 DYEEA

-97 YNSEDWLRLEKEA
+97 YNSEDWMRLEKEA

-118 KHELWDSFY
+118 KHERWNSFY

-155 YAQKQDNTLGRAL
+155 FAQKQNNTLGRAL

-178 NIDHHQSVKAL
+178 NIDHQQSVKAL
-189 DRSIRLMKEIPDIA
+189 ERSIRLMKEIPEVT

-221 KDYPRELSVCKEWRQ
+221 KDYSRELAICKEWRQ
-236 HLEHIKTLE
+236 HLDYIKALE
-245 KPGLGKMD
+245 KPGVGKMN

-265 ALIGC
+265 ALIGS
-270 DSLAAAAKELAS
+270 DSLAAAAKELAA
-282 CEQISEQIKDPYLIY
+282 CEQLNEQIKDPYLTY

-305 LAMKQGD
+305 LAMKEGD
-312 IKKAVAYTDLYAP
+312 IKKAVAFTDLYEP

-337 QRGEALLAVG
+337 LRGEALLAVG
-347 RDREAALLYQKMYF
+347 RNREAAILYQKMYL

-384 DELRM
+384 DEIRM

-402 IGLLMLVLLLFMYLR
+402 ICLIMLVLLLFIYLR

-432 VANARAEESSK
+432 IANARAEESSK
-443 MKTNFIQQISH
+443 MKTAFIQQISH
-454 EFRTPLNV
+454 EFRTPLNI

-468 ILTAPNMVLQ
+468 ILTAPDMVLQ
-478 ADEKADIQKRISE
+478 TEEKADIQKRISE
-491 STERITGLVN
+491 STERITSLVN

-514 IERNDNIPALVIATQ
+514 IERNDSIAALMIATQ
-529 AAEQAGIEQDAK
+529 AIEHTGIQQDSH
-541 IKIKFNMQ
+541 IKFQ
-549 TDAQAETIVHT
+549 LQADAQAEAIMHT
-560 NLRSATRALTLLLD
+560 NLQSATRALTLLLD
-574 NARKFTKEGEVR
+574 NARKFTKKGEVR
-586 LAIRQQ
+586 LIIQQQ
-592 PGTIDFIVEDTGIGV
+592 PGTFDFIVEDTGIGV
-607 PAQEAEHIFD
+607 PAQESEHIFD

-637 SIARRLGGDIR
+637 SIARRLGGDIV
-648 LDTSYTGG
+648 LDTSYSGG

>member
-1 MRRLICFAISLL
+1 MRKFICFTITFL
-13 TSLTIRAASPQLPS
+13 TTLTIGAAGPIS
-27 QGKVDFIRQSMNG
+27 D

-46 LKAYENLV
+46 LKAYESLV

-73 IQYAQKEGNL
+73 IQYAQQEGNL

-110 REQKDWME
+110 RIQKDWME
-118 KHELWDSFY
+118 KHRLWDSFY

-135 SCSYTSRTQTALR
+135 SCSYTGRPQTALR

-168 AYEQIGVIYD
+168 AYQQIGVIYD
-178 NIDHHQSVKAL
+178 NIDHQQSVKAL
-189 DRSIRLMKEIPDIA
+189 DHSIRLMKEIPNVA

-221 KDYPRELSVCKEWRQ
+221 KDYPRELAICKEWRQ

-245 KPGLGKMD
+245 KPGIGKMN

-265 ALIGC
+265 ALIGI
-270 DSLAAAAKELAS
+270 DSLAAAAKELTA
-282 CEQISEQIKDPYLIY
+282 CEQLNEQIKDPYLTY

-305 LAMKQGD
+305 LAMKEGD
-312 IKKAVAYTDLYAP
+312 MNKAVAFTDLYEP

-337 QRGEALLAVG
+337 LRGEALLAVG
-347 RDREAALLYQKMYF
+347 RNREAALLYQKMYL

-384 DELRM
+384 DELRI

-402 IGLLMLVLLLFMYLR
+402 IGLLMLALLLFLYFR

-432 VANARAEESSK
+432 IANARAEESSK
-443 MKTNFIQQISH
+443 MKTAFIQQISH
-454 EFRTPLNV
+454 EFRTPLNI

-468 ILTAPNMVLQ
+468 ILTTPNMVLQ
-478 ADEKADIQKRISE
+478 DEEKADIQKRISE

-501 KMLELSDANSRQV
+501 KMLELSDANSQQV
-514 IERNDNIPALVIATQ
+514 IERSDDIAALVIATQ
-529 AAEQAGIEQDAK
+529 AAENAGIQQDTH
-541 IKIKFNMQ
+541 IKFHLL
-549 TDAQAETIVHT
+549 TDAQAETVVHT

-586 LAIRQQ
+586 LSVRLQSKS
-592 PGTIDFIVEDTGIGV
+592 IDFIVEDTGIGV
-607 PAQEAEHIFD
+607 PAKEAEHIFD

-637 SIARRLGGDIR
+637 SIARRLGGNIV

>member
-1 MRRLICFAISLL
+1 MRRFICFTITFL
-13 TSLTIRAASPQLPS
+13 TTLTIGAAGPIS
-27 QGKVDFIRQSMNG
+27 D

-46 LKAYENLV
+46 LKAYESLV

-73 IQYAQKEGNL
+73 IQYAQQEGNL

-110 REQKDWME
+110 RIQKDWME
-118 KHELWDSFY
+118 KHRLWDSFY

-135 SCSYTSRTQTALR
+135 SCSYTGRPQTALR

-168 AYEQIGVIYD
+168 AYQQIGVVYD
-178 NIDHHQSVKAL
+178 NIDHQQSVKAL
-189 DRSIRLMKEIPDIA
+189 DHSIRLMKEIPNVA

-221 KDYPRELSVCKEWRQ
+221 KDYPRELAICKEWRQ

-245 KPGLGKMD
+245 KPGIGKMN

-265 ALIGC
+265 ALIGI
-270 DSLAAAAKELAS
+270 DSLAAAAKELTA
-282 CEQISEQIKDPYLIY
+282 CEQLNEQIKDPYLTY

-305 LAMKQGD
+305 LAMKEGD
-312 IKKAVAYTDLYAP
+312 MNKAVAFTDLYEP

-337 QRGEALLAVG
+337 LRGEALLAVG
-347 RDREAALLYQKMYF
+347 RNREAALLYQKMYL

-384 DELRM
+384 DELRI

-402 IGLLMLVLLLFMYLR
+402 IGLLMLALLLFLYFR

-432 VANARAEESSK
+432 IANARAEESSK
-443 MKTNFIQQISH
+443 MKTAFIQQISH
-454 EFRTPLNV
+454 EFRTPLNI

-468 ILTAPNMVLQ
+468 ILTTPNMVLQ
-478 ADEKADIQKRISE
+478 DEEKADIQKRISE

-501 KMLELSDANSRQV
+501 KMLELSDANSQQV
-514 IERNDNIPALVIATQ
+514 IERSDDIAALVIATQ
-529 AAEQAGIEQDAK
+529 AAENAGIQQDTH
-541 IKIKFNMQ
+541 IKFHLL
-549 TDAQAETIVHT
+549 TDAQAETVVHT

-586 LAIRQQ
+586 LSVRLQSKS
-592 PGTIDFIVEDTGIGV
+592 IDFIVEDTGIGV
-607 PAQEAEHIFD
+607 PAKEAEHIFD

-637 SIARRLGGDIR
+637 SIARRLGGNIV